1 MDKKLTDI
9 NIKRQ
14 DDFNRQNIVKQ
25 ENTKFG
31 YPIFSSIE
39 INIHGSCNR
48 RCAFCPRVDEELYPN
63 LDEYLDLEFF
73 KKILSELRDNNYSG
87 RMGFSGFFRTII
99 T

>member
-25 ENTKFG
+25 ENTKFK

-39 INIHGSCNR
+39 IK
-48 RCAFCPRVDEELYPN
+48 YPW
-63 LDEYLDLEFF
+63 F
-73 KKILSELRDNNYSG
+73 
-87 RMGFSGFFRTII
+87 MQ
-99 T
+99 